1 MIPYFYKLQS
11 TLISEE
17 LGDKVVK
24 IALDNLDKFVSY
36 KGQKTGKEDNNNYY
50 FGPLLSQEPE
60 IQRLVDSC
68 TLECF
73 PIIMLHRPNIT
84 VIKHVDNPNRRNT
97 VLSIPLFPKGGYSPT
112 WFWKPKEPFEKW
124 SLFEKLEEIE
134 LELVATVEFTDNMPV
149 LLNTQKV
156 HSLDNLTD
164 SFRVQIQLCFSD
176 SFEAVYEKLRTNTLF
191 L

>member
-24 IALDNLDKFVSY
+24 LALDNLDKFVSY
-36 KGQKTGKEDNNNYY
+36 KGQKTGIEDNNNYY

-60 IQRLVDSC
+60 IQRLVGSC

-73 PIIMLHRPNIT
+73 PIIMLHRPNIK
-84 VIKHVDNPNRRNT
+84 VIRHVDNPNRRNT
-97 VLSIPLFPKGGYSPT
+97 VLSIPLFPKGSYSPT
-112 WFWKPKEPFEKW
+112 WFWKPKESFEKW

-134 LELVATVEFTDNMPV
+134 LELVATVDFTDNMPV

-156 HSLDNLTD
+156 HSLDNLTE
-164 SFRVQIQLCFSD
+164 SFRVQIQLCFGD